1 MTDFTLKIK
10 SLENINLE
18 DDGAGNMWATDI
30 FIFEDDFKSNA
41 YLIADTNGGW
51 WINATSEIPEPAEIA
66 AIFGALALGLACC
79 RKRK

>member
-1 MTDFTLKIK
+1 MKIN

-18 DDGAGNMWATDI
+18 DDGAGNMWATNI
-30 FIFEDDFKSNA
+30 FIFDEDDFRSNA
-41 YLIADTNGGW
+41 YLIADTTGGW
-51 WINATSEIPEPAEIA
+51 WINATPEIPEPAEIA